1 MSRPAPGFGLGA
13 VADDVTGATD
23 LAGALVARGVR
34 TALVLGVPAGPLR
47 ADADAV
53 VVALTTRTAPVD
65 RARDESRRSARW
77 LRSHGA
83 AVLYAK
89 YCSTFDS
96 TPAGNIGP
104 VADALLDLVGA
115 PAVVHCPA
123 YPATGRTL
131 YQGHL
136 FVGRALLSETGMRHH
151 PLTPMTDPDL
161 VRVLGAQTDRPV
173 GLLALAGEGG
183 RAPGPERLSAR
194 LADLVADGAV
204 HVLADAVTDADVD
217 DLAAAATGYP
227 LLAGGA
233 AFGAAAGAA
242 LTGPRDGP
250 AAALDAPEGRSA
262 VLVGSA
268 SEATRGQVASFARTG
283 PVRRFTAE
291 EAADPATVDALVAW
305 AEPRLDDGPVLL
317 AVDADPAAVERA
329 QRALGAAEAA
339 RGVER
344 VLGELAR
351 RLHALGVRRLVV
363 AGGESSGAVA
373 GALGITQVRV
383 GPPVCPGVPWTVSD
397 DPPLAVAFKSGNFGG
412 PTFFTDAFAVLRG

>member
-1 MSRPAPGFGLGA
+1 VSGPGVGLGA

-34 TALVLGVPAGPLR
+34 TALVLGVPDGPLR

-53 VVALTTRTAPVD
+53 VVALTTRTAPAD
-65 RARDESRRSARW
+65 RARDESCRSARW
-77 LRSHGA
+77 LRSQGA

-173 GLLALAGEGG
+173 GLLALAGDGG
-183 RAPGPERLSAR
+183 RARR

-217 DLAAAATGYP
+217 DLAAAAAGHP

-242 LTGPRDGP
+242 LTGPRAGP
-250 AAALDAPEGRSA
+250 AAALDVPGGTAA

-291 EAADPATVDALVAW
+291 EAADPATVDALLAW
-305 AEPRLDDGPVLL
+305 AELRLDDGPVLL
-317 AVDADPAAVERA
+317 AVDADPAAVGRA
-329 QRALGAAEAA
+329 QRVLGGAEAA

-351 RLHALGVRRLVV
+351 RLHGLGVRRLVV

-383 GPPVCPGVPWTVSD
+383 GPPICPGVPWTVSD
-397 DPPLAVAFKSGNFGG
+397 DPELAVAFKSGNFGG